1 MYAFSRK
8 LLNFVSLVQIS
19 NISKCSYRTSS
30 YNFTRISSPS
40 FKMSEVEKSSIASP
54 GGDTIFGKIL
64 RKEIPCDF
72 IYEDDRCVAFHDINA
87 QAPVHFLV
95 IPRKPIEM
103 LSVADSSD
111 ETLLGHLMLVASKL
125 AKEQGLND
133 GFRLVV
139 NNGKDGAQSVYHLHL
154 HVLGGRQLGWPPG

>member
-30 YNFTRISSPS
+30 YNFTRISGPG

-64 RKEIPCDF
+64 RKEIPCNF
-72 IYEDDRCVAFHDINA
+72 IYEDDRVSVTTDFIMNISLYFHIIYGVTN
-87 QAPVHFLV
+87 V
-95 IPRKPIEM
+95 II
-103 LSVADSSD
+103 
-111 ETLLGHLMLVASKL
+111 
-125 AKEQGLND
+125 
-133 GFRLVV
+133 
-139 NNGKDGAQSVYHLHL
+139 
-154 HVLGGRQLGWPPG
+154 